1 MSKGVLTGI
10 AAYVLWGLGPL
21 YWKSLDDVGS
31 GDVVAHRILA
41 TAIVLALAHT
51 ALRSWKRLMAEA
63 HNPRIRRNA
72 LLSGSLLA
80 VNWLVY
86 VWAVSADQVVE
97 SSLGYF
103 INPLLSVVLG
113 VLVLGEHMRRLQWIA
128 VGLATVG
135 VIILTIDIGTL
146 PWVALALAGTFG
158 FYGLIRKR
166 SPVGSLDG
174 LSLEMAAMAPLA
186 LVAVLLRGVMGE
198 GVVGL
203 HDPGRDA
210 LLLGAGVI
218 TAAPLLLFASAART
232 IALSSLGLLQ
242 YIAPTI
248 QFLLGVV
255 VFGED
260 WSGGQV
266 LGFIVIWIALAV
278 FVTEGLAFSRRRP
291 RPVTPPV

>member
-10 AAYVLWGLGPL
+10 AAYVLWGLGPI

-41 TAIVLALAHT
+41 TTVVLALAHT
-51 ALRSWKRLMAEA
+51 ISRSWKRLAAEA
-63 HNPRIRRNA
+63 RNPRIRRNA
-72 LLSGSLLA
+72 LLAGSLLA
-80 VNWLVY
+80 TNWLVY

-113 VLVLGEHMRRLQWIA
+113 VLVLGEHLRRLQWIA
-128 VGLATVG
+128 VGLATLG
-135 VIILTIDIGTL
+135 VVVLTIDLGTL

-158 FYGLIRKR
+158 FYGLIRKT

-174 LSLEMAAMAPLA
+174 LSLEMAAMAPIA
-186 LVAVLLRGVMGE
+186 LLAVLLRGILGE

-203 HDPGRDA
+203 HDPARDA
-210 LLLGAGVI
+210 LLLGAGAI

-232 IALSSLGLLQ
+232 IALSTLGLLQ
-242 YIAPTI
+242 YVAPTI
-248 QFLLGVV
+248 QFLLGVLAY
-255 VFGED
+255 GED

-266 LGFIVIWIALAV
+266 LGFIVIWFALAV
-278 FVTEGLAFSRRRP
+278 FATEGLAFSRRKP
-291 RPVTPPV
+291 RLVTPPV